1 MIPTFLIILTNDS
14 YSDDMRYSKVFDRVP
29 TRQDVIDSLGSIDS
43 GDHNSQT
50 YTVLNIPNRIEV
62 GGITVAD
69 DEEIT
74 FGCLK
79 EGV

>member
-1 MIPTFLIILTNDS
+1 MVPTFIIILTNDS

-29 TRQDVIDSLGSIDS
+29 TRQDVINTFGSIDS

-50 YTVLNIPNRIEV
+50 YTILNIPKRIEV

-69 DEEIT
+69 DEEIS

-79 EGV
+79 

>member
-1 MIPTFLIILTNDS
+1 MVPTFLIILTNDS

-29 TRQDVIDSLGSIDS
+29 TRQDVIDSFGSIDS

-50 YTVLNIPNRIEV
+50 YPVLNIPNRIEV

-69 DEEIT
+69 DEEIS

>member
-1 MIPTFLIILTNDS
+1 MVPTFLIILTNDS

-29 TRQDVIDSLGSIDS
+29 TRQDVIDSFGSIDS

-50 YTVLNIPNRIEV
+50 YTVLNIQNRIEV
-62 GGITVAD
+62 GGITVEE
-69 DEEIT
+69 DEEIA
-74 FGCLK
+74 FGCLN